1 MKKQLLSA
9 VLAVVLLF
17 SSVPSNVFAEEQHID
32 RPSVSATD
40 EENELVDGEK
50 GKPAEENENPIEEE
64 SGKDENS
71 ENSQEEVLKEE
82 EQIIEPR
89 VLYAN
94 SEVNTVEELQNAVN
108 GATEDITI
116 TLADEFAFGAAT
128 LNVPDVN
135 VTVDGRGKVWTGEAI
150 TVTGPG
156 TGSLT
161 ISNLK
166 MDGTSN
172 TKRMLRNTATNGKLV
187 LDKMEFYNSVN
198 NGVTD
203 AGAIDISTSGNAT
216 TEINNTHIHDNISG
230 RGPAIY
236 LGENS
241 NVDINNST
249 IEKNS
254 GNAGGWEA
262 GAIASKNY
270 KGTLNIN
277 NTVFRENKNRAA
289 YTGTTGGGGGAMSI
303 HYLYGTININE
314 CIFEENS
321 TNGEDGSRS
330 LTYDGGA
337 MYIFDMKDVANV
349 DIKNSSFIGN
359 IAYDDGGAILIQ
371 TVGTGNGDVVEN
383 ILVENNTFYGNKAY
397 GVDTAAYAGGAI
409 QIFANVGFMGE
420 LHTKAVMKNNTF
432 ANNTAGG
439 IPDTDGQAA
448 GGAIGLSMASF
459 RSTMKITLDNNLF
472 VGNGIIEQNGNID
485 TNSEESVV
493 SEAYYIEN
501 DNANTINL
509 SLEPYDGLIIDS
521 LGKYEVKPVDNHSKK
536 IAGVDKEVIKTIPI
550 KPEGKAENKTLT
562 EIDGLDQRGFE
573 RYKDFGAVEISW
585 VKYNSNGGVF
595 DISELTSYDG
605 AVYYEPNDEDKIT
618 DYYTVGNIGGE
629 TKAVDGK
636 NTLKATLEG
645 KEFKEWNTEAD
656 GSGET
661 YAVGKDLTYADE
673 NIILYAI
680 WGEKTPEPIEEYR
693 VIYDGNTN
701 DLGTAPVDT
710 NNPYAK
716 DSEVT
721 VLSKGNLAKTN
732 YTFKGWNTKSDG
744 SGISYKAGDTFK
756 ITANTTLY
764 AQWEKDSEDS
774 GTGWTWS
781 GGSSTTSKEKPKTEE
796 ILTHIAYLNGYPDNT
811 IRPQGSITRAEVAA
825 IFARLKV
832 GEANI
837 PSAKA
842 NYSDVNASDWYAKY
856 IAFVTDNKI
865 MEGYEDGR
873 FRPNDKITRAEFTA
887 VVARYNSLVNVE
899 SSFEDV
905 SGHWAEKYI
914 GAVTSK
920 GWINGYPDGTF
931 KPEKDILREEVATM
945 VNKMLDRKV
954 DKDGLNNLSI
964 KNFTDLDENSWSYF
978 DIVEASNSHKYVR
991 RTLGD
996 IMENWRELL

>member
-9 VLAVVLLF
+9 MLAIVLLF
-17 SSVPSNVFAEEQHID
+17 SSAPLNAFAEEQYID
-32 RPSVSATD
+32 EPSVSTTD
-40 EENELVDGEK
+40 EENKPQDGENE
-50 GKPAEENENPIEEE
+50 KPAEENENPVEEE
-64 SGKDENS
+64 LEKDENINP

-89 VLYAN
+89 ALYAG
-94 SEVNTVEELQNAVN
+94 EVEVSTVAELQDVVN
-108 GATEDITI
+108 GATEDTII
-116 TLADEFAFGAAT
+116 TLADGFEFGAAT

-135 VTVDGRGKVWTGEAI
+135 VIVDGGNRVWNSGRI
-150 TVTGPG
+150 TVNGAG

-161 ISNLK
+161 IKNLK

-172 TKRMLRNTATNGKLV
+172 TKRMLENKATNGKLV

-198 NGVTD
+198 TGVID
-203 AGAIDISTSGNAT
+203 AGAIDISTSGDAT
-216 TEINNTHIHDNISG
+216 TEINNTHIYDNISG

-270 KGTLNIN
+270 RGILNIN

-289 YTGTTGGGGGAMSI
+289 YTGVFGGGGGAMSI
-303 HYLYGTININE
+303 HYLYGTINIDESVFDKNE
-314 CIFEENS
+314 S
-321 TNGEDGSRS
+321 NGEG
-330 LTYDGGA
+330 LETVAKTYDGGA
-337 MYIFDMKDVANV
+337 IYIIDGRDGAEFNV
-349 DIKNSSFIGN
+349 DKTTFSNN
-359 IAYDDGGAILIQ
+359 TAYDDGGAIMVQ
-371 TVGTGNGDVVEN
+371 GTGNPGLTTN
-383 ILVENNTFYGNKAY
+383 ISNSTFYNNKAY
-397 GVDTAAYAGGAI
+397 GLDGANYSGGAI
-409 QIFANVGFMGE
+409 QFF
-420 LHTKAVMKNNTF
+420 KNGGTSKMTNSILSSTF
-432 ANNTAGG
+432 VENQSGNEQSV
-439 IPDTDGQAA
+439 IEQR
-448 GGAIGLSMASF
+448 GGAIGGSGSSLAATFTRNDS
-459 RSTMKITLDNNLF
+459 LF
-472 VGNGIIEQNGNID
+472 IGNQVYGQNGAVNTASNYKDVSNNTTTQAGGPNVINADKGATPQYTVDDVLGIKNIML
-485 TNSEESVV
+485 TENQSNIKAGVNSE
-493 SEAYYIEN
+493 I
-501 DNANTINL
+501 
-509 SLEPYDGLIIDS
+509 
-521 LGKYEVKPVDNHSKK
+521 
-536 IAGVDKEVIKTIPI
+536 IKTIPI
-550 KPEGKAENKTLT
+550 KPEGIADNTYTGTAAIPEK
-562 EIDGLDQRGFE
+562 DQRGFV
-573 RYKDFGAVEISW
+573 RYKDQGAVEISW

-595 DISELTSYDG
+595 NISELTSYDG
-605 AVYYEPNDEDKIT
+605 KVYYEPNDEDKIT
-618 DYYTVGNIGGE
+618 DYYTVGNIKGE
-629 TKAVDGK
+629 ANVVDGK
-636 NTLKATLEG
+636 DTLKATLEG
-645 KEFKEWNTEAD
+645 KEFKGWNTEAD

-661 YAVGKDLTYADE
+661 YAVGKYLTYADE
-673 NIILYAI
+673 NIILYAV

-693 VIYDGNTN
+693 VTYNGNTN
-701 DLGTAPVDT
+701 DSGTAPVDT

-721 VLSKGNLAKTN
+721 VLSKGDLAKKD
-732 YTFKGWNTKSDG
+732 YTFKGWNTS
-744 SGISYKAGDTFK
+744 AGDTFK
-756 ITANTTLY
+756 ITADTTLY
-764 AQWEKDSEDS
+764 AQWQKDSEDS

-781 GGSSTTSKEKPKTEE
+781 GSSSTTSKESPKTEE
-796 ILTHIAYLNGYPDNT
+796 TLAHMAYLNGYPDNT

-865 MEGYEDGR
+865 MEGYEDGS
-873 FRPNDKITRAEFTA
+873 FKPNDKITRAEFTA
-887 VVARYNSLVNVE
+887 VVARYSSLVNVE

-905 SGHWAEKYI
+905 SVHWAEKYI

-920 GWINGYPDGTF
+920 GWINGYPDKTF
-931 KPEKDILREEVATM
+931 KPEKDISREEVATM

-954 DKDGLNNLSI
+954 DRDGLNNLSI

-978 DIVEASNSHKYVR
+978 DVVEASNSHKYVR

-996 IMENWRELL
+996 IMENWKELIK